1 MADPT
6 IEAARGVID
15 SALDSLRAV
24 VVGSSTD
31 VLNQR
36 PAGDDTNP
44 IAVLVVHAVSSTRWW
59 LSLALDVPLPERDRP
74 SEFLTT
80 AGSAAELVGVFD
92 PIAADCRSL
101 LGTEAALDGGAMRE
115 DPRDGERVTTAW
127 ALVHAVEHLR
137 EHVAHAELTRQLLG
151 P

>member
-15 SALDSLRAV
+15 SSLDSLRAV

-44 IAVLVVHAVSSTRWW
+44 IA
-59 LSLALDVPLPERDRP
+59 
-74 SEFLTT
+74 
-80 AGSAAELVGVFD
+80 
-92 PIAADCRSL
+92 ADCRSL
-101 LGTEAALDGGAMRE
+101 LGTEAALDGGRCERIRE
-115 DPRDGERVTTAW
+115 TAS
-127 ALVHAVEHLR
+127 V
-137 EHVAHAELTRQLLG
+137 
-151 P
+151 